1 MVADWEPRRLLTA
14 PLLEGIR
21 LHKFTVDLRK
31 QIQIINTLP
40 QLIRFLF
47 EKLCIIRNHM
57 TWLSQIGQN
66 NSINFK
72 NIILHFTS
80 HFHVHL
86 LMELLLDVRRAIWE

>member
-1 MVADWEPRRLLTA
+1 MVADGEPRGLLAT

-40 QLIRFLF
+40 QLIRLLF
-47 EKLCIIRNHM
+47 KDLCIIRNHM
-57 TWLSQIGQN
+57 TSLSQIRQN

-72 NIILHFTS
+72 NIIFHFTG

-86 LMELLLDVRRAIWE
+86 LMELLLDV